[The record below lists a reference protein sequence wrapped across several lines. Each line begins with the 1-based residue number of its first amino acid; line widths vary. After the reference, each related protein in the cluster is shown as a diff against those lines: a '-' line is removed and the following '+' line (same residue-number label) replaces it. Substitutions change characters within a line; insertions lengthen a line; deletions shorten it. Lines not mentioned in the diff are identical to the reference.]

1 MAVDDSLVDSAS
13 EANEELVVSA
23 TDNLSVDRVEM
34 RNSIDL
40 GVFRESD
47 DTRNSD
53 IVDSSFSLGVVG

>member
-34 RNSIDL
+34 RNSVDL
-40 GVFRESD
+40 GVFREGD